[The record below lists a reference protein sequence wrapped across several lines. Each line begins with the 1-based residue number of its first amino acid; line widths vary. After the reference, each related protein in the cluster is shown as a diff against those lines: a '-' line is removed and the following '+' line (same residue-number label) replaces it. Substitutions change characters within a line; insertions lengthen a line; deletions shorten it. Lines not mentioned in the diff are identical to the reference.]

1 MSATS
6 VRFLFLVTFRA
17 VRHYIL
23 NFLAKKEAVR
33 NCMLRLRPRQGN
45 WRLKCAAVQDRALKL
60 YPVHHL
66 SFNHTTFH
74 HQTIDHSSFHHYYN
88 SSFDS

>member
-1 MSATS
+1 MS
-6 VRFLFLVTFRA
+6 VFFFLVTFRA

-33 NCMLRLRPRQGN
+33 NCMLRPRQGN

-60 YPVHHL
+60 YPAKRNRLVAKR
-66 SFNHTTFH
+66 NN
-74 HQTIDHSSFHHYYN
+74 ICGNIN
-88 SSFDS
+88 SWLG

>member
-6 VRFLFLVTFRA
+6 VRFLFFLVTFRA

-33 NCMLRLRPRQGN
+33 NCMLRPRQGN

-60 YPVHHL
+60 YPELGQSVL
-66 SFNHTTFH
+66 ILIGTPAG
-74 HQTIDHSSFHHYYN
+74 
-88 SSFDS
+88 

>member
-23 NFLAKKEAVR
+23 NFLAKKEAVQ
-33 NCMLRLRPRQGN
+33 NCMLRPRQGN

-60 YPVHHL
+60 YPVL
-66 SFNHTTFH
+66 VTSR
-74 HQTIDHSSFHHYYN
+74 
-88 SSFDS
+88 

>member
-33 NCMLRLRPRQGN
+33 NYMLRPRQGN

-60 YPVHHL
+60 YPAADCWDNRGGGG
-66 SFNHTTFH
+66 SG
-74 HQTIDHSSFHHYYN
+74 SR
-88 SSFDS
+88 

>member
-1 MSATS
+1 MPSAKGGTCLGQLGVSATS

-33 NCMLRLRPRQGN
+33 NCMLRPRQGN

-60 YPVHHL
+60 YPV
-66 SFNHTTFH
+66 S
-74 HQTIDHSSFHHYYN
+74 
-88 SSFDS
+88 

>member
-33 NCMLRLRPRQGN
+33 NCMLRPRQGN

-60 YPVHHL
+60 YPADGKPGQGVRFGYAL
-66 SFNHTTFH
+66 FYLYLYTLAVSP
-74 HQTIDHSSFHHYYN
+74 SLGG
-88 SSFDS
+88 